1 MSADIFSREQKEAV
15 FILSIGTF
23 LEYFDL
29 MLYIHMA
36 VLLNDLFFPQADPLS
51 AKLFA
56 AFAFCS
62 TYVFRPIGGFIIGWI
77 GDHVGRKNT
86 IIITTITMALCCMTM
101 ASVRTYAEIGITA
114 SVVMVVC
121 RMLQGFSSL
130 GEAVGAELYLTE
142 TLKQPHSYIST
153 GVVGISG
160 RIGGLFALAVAS
172 LSMSIGLNWRLAF
185 WVGAGIAL
193 IGLVAR
199 VRLRETPEFINFKIR
214 MEKRKELLRTM
225 PESYRGHNSLLFN
238 TKKPDKKTILS
249 YFMMFVSNSV
259 CFYLTFIYCGTF
271 MKESLGMTP
280 EQVINQNL
288 KVTMVTIVGTIITTA
303 FFVKRYHP
311 LKIARVQIIL
321 YSIFLPVIPYWL
333 NNISSLTSLSL
344 LQFAMFFLA
353 LNPFCMQIPCFKHIP
368 LERRFTTLATTFGI
382 ATALANVIVTF
393 SIIPLTTYLGYYG
406 LLVLLVPV
414 TIGVLFAVNH
424 VRKLEINAGL
434 YNNYPDATNPYNGSA
449 TVEDVQEKRELAE
462 EYAL

>member
-1 MSADIFSREQKEAV
+1 MNTNTFSREQKEAV

-36 VLLNDLFFPQADPLS
+36 VLLNELFFPQADPLV
-51 AKLFA
+51 AKLLA

-86 IIITTITMALCCMTM
+86 IIITTLTMALCCVTM
-101 ASVRTYAEIGITA
+101 ASVRTYAEIGITSA
-114 SVVMVVC
+114 IVMVVC

-142 TLKQPHSYIST
+142 TLKQPNSYVST
-153 GVVGISG
+153 GIVGISA

-185 WVGAGIAL
+185 WIGAGIAL

-199 VRLRETPEFINFKIR
+199 VRLRETPEFIKFKIK
-214 MEKRKELLRTM
+214 MERRKELLRTM
-225 PESYRGHNSLLFN
+225 PESYRRYNDLIFT

-259 CFYLTFIYCGTF
+259 CFYLTFIYCGNF
-271 MKESLGMTP
+271 MKESLGLTP
-280 EQVINQNL
+280 EQIINQNL
-288 KVTMVTIVGTIITTA
+288 RVTMATIIGTIITTV
-303 FFVKRYHP
+303 FFVRKYHP
-311 LKIARVQIIL
+311 LKIVKIQILL
-321 YSIFLPVIPYWL
+321 YTIFLPAIPYWL
-333 NNISSLTSLSL
+333 SNISNLTSLSL
-344 LQFAMFFLA
+344 FQFAMFFLA

-368 LERRFTTLATTFGI
+368 LQRRFTTLATTFGL
-382 ATALANVIVTF
+382 ATALANVLVTF
-393 SIIPLTTYLGYYG
+393 SLIPLTNYLGYYG
-406 LLVLLVPV
+406 VSPSKV
-414 TIGVLFAVNH
+414 
-424 VRKLEINAGL
+424 
-434 YNNYPDATNPYNGSA
+434 
-449 TVEDVQEKRELAE
+449 
-462 EYAL
+462 